1 MMSKAIIVISIM
13 IGYFVLNAVIIKIS
27 TTKQLDLETYAVGNR
42 SFGFMLN
49 AFSGIGA
56 WYCGAMYVGWFA
68 TAADTGIFAQYII
81 VYSTIAVIV
90 QYYEARP
97 VWIWG
102 KEYGLE
108 TEGDYVAKRYGS
120 EKFRWVFMT
129 IFFIFYAPW
138 LIVEIKALGY
148 MVHAATYYMVG
159 YNVALIIAVGF
170 VIAYTFFGGAKGT
183 AVGGL
188 VQGITMGVVGVIF
201 LYWMIH
207 KAYGGVFDLYA
218 LVEEF
223 KPQLLSF
230 RANGAQ
236 YWASVIITCGLGGF
250 ILPAIFYRLYM
261 TDSPRTTKKAVLFA
275 PLLGII
281 MGFLVMALGLGSTYF
296 DGFPADSQQASFWIV
311 DKLGGPVGLGLLGV
325 LGLAASMSSIAC
337 FLNCFAIMISKDI
350 VAPLCPNIS
359 RDKLFKIARV
369 ATIAVGVI
377 AVIISMFE
385 VAQLMY
391 FVIAIYDCCV
401 QAFPLIFIGLF
412 WRKANLQGAICGFT
426 IGSIWAVLG
435 VFWPETIAWAGGWT
449 GGFIGLV
456 CNTIAIVVCGLI
468 FGKQDHVDEMFDLL
482 KNYKEP
488 RSRKAL

>member
-1 MMSKAIIVISIM
+1 MTKALITISIM
-13 IGYFVLNAVIIKIS
+13 IGYFVLNAVIIKIF
-27 TTKQLDLETYAVGNR
+27 TQKQVDLESYAVGNR

-56 WYCGAMYVGWFA
+56 WYTGAMYVGWFA
-68 TAADTGIFAQYII
+68 SSADTGVFAQYIV
-81 VYSTIAVIV
+81 VYSVVAVII

-159 YNVALIIAVGF
+159 FNAALIIAVGF
-170 VIAYTFFGGAKGT
+170 VIAYTFLGGAKGA

-188 VQGITMGVVGVIF
+188 IQGVTMGIVGVIF
-201 LYWMIH
+201 LYWIIR
-207 KAYGGVFDLYA
+207 KAYGGIFDLYD
-218 LVEEF
+218 LVENF

-230 RANGAQ
+230 RENGSN

-250 ILPAIFYRLYM
+250 VLPAIFYRLYM
-261 TDSPRTTKKAVLFA
+261 TDSPRTTKKSVLFA
-275 PLLGII
+275 PILGII
-281 MGFLVMALGLGSTYF
+281 MGFLVMALGLGATHF
-296 DGFPADSQQASFWIV
+296 DGFPADSQEASFWIV
-311 DKLGGPVGLGLLGV
+311 DKFAGPVGLGLLGV

-350 VAPLCPNIS
+350 IGPIFPKLG
-359 RDKLFKIARV
+359 RDRLFKIARV
-369 ATIAVGVI
+369 ATIGVGVV
-377 AVIISMFE
+377 AVILSMFE
-385 VAQLMY
+385 VRQLMY

-401 QAFPLIFIGLF
+401 QAFPLVFIGLF
-412 WRKANLQGAICGFT
+412 WRRANLQGAIAGFT
-426 IGSIWAVLG
+426 VGSIWAILG
-435 VFWPETIAWAGGWT
+435 VFWPQTIAWAGGWT
-449 GGFIGLV
+449 GGLIGLV
-456 CNTIAIVVCGLI
+456 CNAVIIFICGLI
-468 FGKQDHVDEMFDLL
+468 FGKQDHADEMFDLL

-488 RSRKAL
+488 RSTKAI